1 METSFLNPSEALG
14 HLRLHEGMKVADL
27 GAGSGFFTRAA
38 ARIVGETGVV
48 WAVDV
53 HRDLL
58 PRLKNLAH
66 AEGLNNVEVIHG
78 DIEHMGGS
86 HLPAEQFDACI
97 LANILFAA
105 HNKHAAIAEVKR
117 ILKNGGRAL
126 VIDWSASFSGMGPH
140 KDHVVTA
147 RTARG
152 MFEEAGLVWVDDVPA
167 GAYHWGFVVR
177 KKATQAA
184 E

>member
-1 METSFLNPSEALG
+1 
-14 HLRLHEGMKVADL
+14 MKVADL

>member
-1 METSFLNPSEALG
+1 METSFLNPTEALG
-14 HLRLHEGMKVADL
+14 ATHLHEGMKVADL
-27 GAGSGFFTRAA
+27 GCGSGFFTRAA

-78 DIEHMGGS
+78 DIEHTGGS
-86 HLPAEQFDACI
+86 HLPAEQFDLCI
-97 LANILFAA
+97 LANVLFAS
-105 HNKHAAIAEVKR
+105 HNRQAAVAEVKR
-117 ILKNGGRAL
+117 LLKNGGRAL
-126 VIDWSASFSGMGPH
+126 IIDWSASFGGMGPH
-140 KDHVVTA
+140 KDHVITA
-147 RTARG
+147 RAARQ
-152 MFEEAGLVWVDDVPA
+152 MFEEGGLAWVDDINA
-167 GAYHWGFVVR
+167 GAYHWGFIVR
-177 KKATQAA
+177 KKAAQTA